1 MKRYLMFILIV
12 LFFTPSAFSFDPI
25 FEYSESDNELISNY
39 KLFSY
44 RISNNS
50 FIDGMY
56 LTKAT
61 VSIERENMLVNMQAW
76 IEDISNEESVANF
89 LAYNYCDLV
98 FKAVM
103 EGMAASINAN
113 DTRFDSISDNVDYV
127 DRYSLT
133 DTFSMQNVFWENSK
147 AGMNDLTISISC
159 QGNI

>member
-12 LFFTPSAFSFDPI
+12 LFFTPSAFSFGPI
-25 FEYSESDNELISNY
+25 FEYSESDNELISYY

-76 IEDISNEESVANF
+76 IEDISDEESVANF

-127 DRYSLT
+127 DRYSST
-133 DTFSMQNVFWENSK
+133 DTFSMQNVFWENMDI
-147 AGMNDLTISISC
+147 GMNDLTISISC
-159 QGNI
+159 YGNI